1 MPAKNQFVYSV
12 NRISV
17 LKASSNHTCNDLKL
31 SQSKVVISPYFN
43 DYMIIKGLIAGYTEM
58 TEINREISEEFTLCD
73 DL

>member
-1 MPAKNQFVYSV
+1 MPAKNQFIYSV

-17 LKASSNHTCNDLKL
+17 LKASSNQHCDDVKL
-31 SQSKVVISPYFN
+31 SQNKVIISPCFN
-43 DYMIIKGLIAGYTEM
+43 DYLIVQGLISGYTEM